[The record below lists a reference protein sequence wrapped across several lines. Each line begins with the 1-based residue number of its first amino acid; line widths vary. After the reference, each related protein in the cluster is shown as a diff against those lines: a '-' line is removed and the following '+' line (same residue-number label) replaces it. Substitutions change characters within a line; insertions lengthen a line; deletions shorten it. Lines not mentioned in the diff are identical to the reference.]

1 MRSIPF
7 RCLKCGECCKHLA
20 GRRFGMV
27 LTPAEYRRLNRLARL
42 HGTRLDAV
50 PLVGGVIGARLYQM
64 THDVCPFLDRRRNRC
79 KIYEQRPIVCRMF
92 PLHPAGLMSCTALTQ
107 LTRLGLPVEFPA
119 DMKRAATE
127 YLLTVHPI
135 IKGAD
140 LVYSLDNG
148 WKPKNWY
155 TFKPKPGV

>member
-1 MRSIPF
+1 
-7 RCLKCGECCKHLA
+7 
-20 GRRFGMV
+20 
-27 LTPAEYRRLNRLARL
+27 
-42 HGTRLDAV
+42 
-50 PLVGGVIGARLYQM
+50 
-64 THDVCPFLDRRRNRC
+64 
-79 KIYEQRPIVCRMF
+79 
-92 PLHPAGLMSCTALTQ
+92 MSCTALTQ